1 MYRRQDNQPSVL
13 EALFRRR
20 FRYHTRARVARM
32 RTTAPTTPP
41 AMGPALLREV
51 DAVDECTVPVSVVD
65 MVSLVVVVD
74 NVVDCER
81 LVAAEE
87 IDAAAEGVYP
97 M

>member
-1 MYRRQDNQPSVL
+1 ML

-32 RTTAPTTPP
+32 RTAVPTTPP

-65 MVSLVVVVD
+65 MASLVVVVD

-87 IDAAAEGVYP
+87 IDAAAEGIYP
-97 M
+97 I

>member
-1 MYRRQDNQPSVL
+1 ML

-65 MVSLVVVVD
+65 VVSLVVVVD

-87 IDAAAEGVYP
+87 IDAAAKGIYP
-97 M
+97 I